1 MTFWLVY
8 HLLVAALLV
17 LMLVSLAANLFVFR
31 SLQAAPP
38 QSASRA
44 PQPLVSVLVPARNE
58 ARRIAECVQSLLAQD
73 YSNYELLVLDDQ
85 SEDATME
92 ILRGLGLQE
101 TGDVRRRILR
111 GEPLPSGWT
120 GKCWACDQL
129 AKEARGEWLF
139 FTDADTEHSSGTI
152 RAALAQAQKTRADLF
167 SAWPRLVTKT
177 LGEKLVIPVIHLM
190 AAALYPHM
198 VLALFQRHPELAQ
211 RYSRSALRLLG
222 GANGQ
227 FLFFKRTAYEAIGG
241 HAAVRDHLVED
252 VALGREIA
260 MRIGEGM
267 RLVNCD
273 ASRMVRCRMYCSLA
287 EVWEGF
293 TKNIRPAFEN
303 ALALWWISGAMVACC
318 FFLPF
323 VFVVFASQ
331 RCFAFV
337 EIALIYLL
345 RVILAARFRT
355 SWIGCILH
363 PIGIFLAMCIGVNSW
378 RRAGT
383 RGVTWKGRVYR
394 TGAGKSG
401 A

>member
-8 HLLVAALLV
+8 HFLTITL
-17 LMLVSLAANLFVFR
+17 LMLMLASLAANLFVFR
-31 SLQAAPP
+31 SLRPARK
-38 QSASRA
+38 QSDFRA

-58 ARRIAECVQSLLAQD
+58 ARRIAECVKSLLAQD
-73 YSNYELLVLDDQ
+73 YPNYELLVLDDQ
-85 SEDATME
+85 SEDATVD

-101 TGDVRRRILR
+101 NGDARRRILR

-129 AKEARGEWLF
+129 SRQARGEWFF
-139 FTDADTEHSSGTI
+139 FTDADTAHSPETI
-152 RAALAQAQKTRADLF
+152 GAALAHVEKTRADLL
-167 SAWPRLVTKT
+167 SAWPQLVTKT
-177 LGEKLVIPVIHLM
+177 LGEKLVIPVIHIM
-190 AAALYPHM
+190 AAALYPHTI
-198 VLALFQRHPELAQ
+198 LALFQRHPEIAQ
-211 RYSRSALRLLG
+211 RYSRSTLRSLG

-227 FLFFKRTAYEAIGG
+227 FLFFKKTAYEAIGG
-241 HAAVRDHLVED
+241 HTAVRDHLVED

-260 MRIGEGM
+260 LRIGKGM

-273 ASRMVRCRMYCSLA
+273 ASNMVRCRMYCSLA

-303 ALALWWISGAMVACC
+303 ALALWWMSGALVWCC

-323 VFVVFASQ
+323 VFVFFPSQ
-331 RCFAFV
+331 RRFAIL

-345 RVILAARFRT
+345 RIILAARFRT
-355 SWIGCILH
+355 SWIGCVLH
-363 PIGIFLAMCIGVNSW
+363 PLGIFLAMCIGINSW
-378 RRAGT
+378 LRAGT

-394 TGAGKSG
+394 TGAGG